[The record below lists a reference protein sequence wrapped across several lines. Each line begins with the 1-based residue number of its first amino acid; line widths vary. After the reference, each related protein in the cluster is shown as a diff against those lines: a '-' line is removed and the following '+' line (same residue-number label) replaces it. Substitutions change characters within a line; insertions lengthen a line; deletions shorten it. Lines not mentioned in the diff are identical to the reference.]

1 MRLLAFIVLLFF
13 INSSSQAQS
22 DFVFQNANKRVT
34 IPFQLI
40 DNLIF
45 IPLLVNGIELTFLV
59 DSGVEETVLFSL
71 EDKAVELK
79 NKKTIR
85 LVGLGSKEE
94 VEGLKSVGNTIET
107 KNFRSTNHLVYVILN
122 QDFNLSSHVGI
133 PVNGIIGYSLLK
145 KHLVEINYRKRKIFL
160 YNESSKIKK
169 KLARRYAQ
177 VPLSIEASKP
187 YVQAS
192 IILRNEIMPVKL
204 LADLGNSDALWL
216 FQDTESK
223 MQVPNKN
230 FDDYLGQGFSGD
242 ITGKRAR
249 IAGFEIAGFQFNKP
263 VVAFPDSVSTKH
275 VKMVADRK
283 GSIGGE
289 IFKRFKVVFDY
300 NNNNMYL
307 KKSGNFNLPFFYNK
321 SGIEIKHIGMEW
333 IKETVNLKF
342 ESATSGYKTIKS
354 DDSNY
359 RVKFTLKPIYVVSGF
374 RPNSPAA
381 NSGLTKGDILVRI
394 NGKKINHYSL
404 KELSSLIKTHKEK
417 WLVVE
422 VSRNNRLYKFTLELK
437 DLL

>member
-1 MRLLAFIVLLFF
+1 MRLLALIVLLFF

-22 DFVFQNANKRVT
+22 DFVFKNENKQVT

-145 KHLVEINYRKRKIFL
+145 KHLVEINYKKKKIFV
-160 YNESSKIKK
+160 YNENSEIKK
-169 KLARRYAQ
+169 KLARRYTQ

-192 IILRNEIMPVKL
+192 ITLDNEIMPVKL

-249 IAGFEIAGFQFNKP
+249 ITGFEIADFQFNKP

-300 NNNNMYL
+300 NNSNMYL

-333 IKETVNLKF
+333 VKETVNLKF
-342 ESATSGYKTIKS
+342 ESATSRYKAIKS

-381 NSGLTKGDILVRI
+381 NSGLIKGDILVHI
-394 NGKKINHYSL
+394 NGKKINHYTL

-422 VSRNNRLYKFTLELK
+422 VSRNNQLYKFTLELK

>member
-22 DFVFQNANKRVT
+22 DFVFKNENKQVT

-133 PVNGIIGYSLLK
+133 PVNGIIGYSFLK
-145 KHLVEINYRKRKIFL
+145 KHLIEINYKKKKIFV
-160 YNESSKIKK
+160 YNENSKIKK
-169 KLARRYAQ
+169 KFARGYTQ

-187 YVQAS
+187 YAQAS
-192 IILRNEIMPVKL
+192 ITLDNEIMPIKL

-216 FQDTESK
+216 FHDTESI

-300 NNNNMYL
+300 NNSNMYL

-333 IKETVNLKF
+333 VKETVNLKF
-342 ESATSGYKTIKS
+342 ESATSRYKAIKS

-381 NSGLTKGDILVRI
+381 NSGLIKGDILVRI

-417 WLVVE
+417 WLVME
-422 VSRNNRLYKFTLELK
+422 VSRNNQLYKFTLELK

>member
-249 IAGFEIAGFQFNKP
+249 IAGFEIAGFQFSKP

-333 IKETVNLKF
+333 VKETVNLKF

-417 WLVVE
+417 WLVME
-422 VSRNNRLYKFTLELK
+422 VSRNNQLYKFTLELK

>member
-22 DFVFQNANKRVT
+22 DFVFKNENKQVT

-145 KHLVEINYRKRKIFL
+145 KHLIEINYKKKKIFV
-160 YNESSKIKK
+160 YNENSKIKK
-169 KLARRYAQ
+169 KLARRYTQ

-187 YVQAS
+187 YVQAN
-192 IILRNEIMPVKL
+192 IKLDNEIMPVKL

-230 FDDYLGQGFSGD
+230 FDDYLGQGFSRD

-249 IAGFEIAGFQFNKP
+249 IAGFEIAGFQFSKP

-300 NNNNMYL
+300 KNNNMYL
-307 KKSGNFNLPFFYNK
+307 KKSGSFNLPFFYNK

-333 IKETVNLKF
+333 VKETVNLKF

-417 WLVVE
+417 WLVME
-422 VSRNNRLYKFTLELK
+422 VSRNNQLYKFTLELK

>member
-145 KHLVEINYRKRKIFL
+145 KHLVEINYRRRKIFL

-192 IILRNEIMPVKL
+192 IILRNQIMPVKL

-333 IKETVNLKF
+333 VKETVNLKF

-359 RVKFTLKPIYVVSGF
+359 RFKFTLKPIYVVSGF

-417 WLVVE
+417 WLE
-422 VSRNNRLYKFTLELK
+422 MEISRNNQLYKFTLELK